1 MSVWRR
7 YLVKDVSGRLVD
19 LPSRLLDHADDGTAP
34 LPHFAGRC
42 VEMVAAVIVGDRK
55 SRGRVTEMAFT
66 KLYFDQ
72 SGFVDADKRERMIRL
87 MLESCADRRCGSE
100 DRFGGGRAE
109 RASSPTPDRPSD
121 CSRLSRRAG
130 AARDQ
135 LVREFGWQPKPD
147 ELDAALSR
155 LDPARLDAARLD
167 AGHHDSFPQPSRTL
181 H

>member
-7 YLVKDVSGRLVD
+7 YLVKDVTGRLVD
-19 LPSRLLDHADDGTAP
+19 LPSSLLDRADDGTAP

-55 SRGRVTEMAFT
+55 TPGRVTELAFT

-72 SGFVDADKRERMIRL
+72 MGYVDAAKRERMIRL
-87 MLESCADRRCGSE
+87 MLESCADRRCPPPRR
-100 DRFGGGRAE
+100 DAPQDKC
-109 RASSPTPDRPSD
+109 AH
-121 CSRLSRRAG
+121 LSRRAV

-135 LVREFGWQPKPD
+135 LIREFGWEPKPA
-147 ELDAALSR
+147 ERDAALSR
-155 LDPARLDAARLD
+155 LDPARLR
-167 AGHHDSFPQPSRTL
+167 GTPPEPVRTL